1 MRQANEA
8 LRAKED
14 SVQSLLSKMR
24 EGRDAEVSEIVASE
38 VTSIKSELELEYQT
52 QLQNELGQ
60 IKSDYIKELETCQ
73 AKMMEMQNQLSTLET
88 SLQLSRR
95 YEDGSKYAHAVSA
108 AALALANKLENGESM
123 EVEVA
128 ALKGA
133 VLANDGDNSSVIGS
147 AVNMI
152 PGRIVKNGGSVMSLG
167 ELQDAFDRS
176 YKKGREVSFLL
187 LEKLFVLSSI

>member
-1 MRQANEA
+1 
-8 LRAKED
+8 
-14 SVQSLLSKMR
+14 
-24 EGRDAEVSEIVASE
+24 
-38 VTSIKSELELEYQT
+38 
-52 QLQNELGQ
+52 
-60 IKSDYIKELETCQ
+60 
-73 AKMMEMQNQLSTLET
+73 MMEMQNQLSTLET

-108 AALALANKLENGESM
+108 AALALANKLENGESI

-152 PGRIVKNGGSVMSLG
+152 PGRVVENGGGVMSLG